1 MLNLKAGRN
10 SVMDRRPR
18 RGGRKWAKFAV
29 ILSFTCSSG
38 WSWND
43 CQPVRWIVAQTYHV
57 C

>member
-43 CQPVRWIVAQTYHV
+43 CQPVRWIV
-57 C
+57 